1 MEILPATVEH
11 AGMISDLIR
20 SFDAEVAVQPG
31 SSGIEPYVASTSS
44 EAEARYIASSRYVY
58 RVALRDSHLLGV
70 VAVRDRTHLFHLF
83 VAREAQRRGIG
94 RKLWH
99 AALSAVD
106 PSGTAKVFTVNSTVS
121 GLSFYEHL
129 GFSSTGSKVEAHGI
143 CFIPMQRSVGDERG

>member
-20 SFDAEVAVQPG
+20 SFDAEVAIQPG
-31 SSGIEPYVASTSS
+31 LSGIEPYIASTSA
-44 EAEARYIASSRYVY
+44 EAEAGYIASSRYVY
-58 RVALRDSHLLGV
+58 RVALRDSRLLGV

-94 RKLWH
+94 RKLWQ
-99 AALSAVD
+99 AALSAVA
-106 PSGTAKVFTVNSTVS
+106 PSGIAKVFTVNSTVLA
-121 GLSFYEHL
+121 LSFYEHL

-143 CFIPMQRSVGDERG
+143 CFIPMQCSVGDARG